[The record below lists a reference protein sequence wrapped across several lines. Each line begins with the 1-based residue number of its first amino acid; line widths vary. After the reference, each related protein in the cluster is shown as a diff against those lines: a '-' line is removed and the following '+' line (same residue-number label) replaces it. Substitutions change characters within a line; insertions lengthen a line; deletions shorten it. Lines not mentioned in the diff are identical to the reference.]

1 MTAMS
6 AALLQAYQANLG
18 RYCQLLPTALT
29 NDERCDLH
37 RRIAEAQRAIDRL
50 EANDDLDLSQE
61 AVPPVGVG
69 GVGGDCVGVRLAAE
83 VIARANEM

>member
-18 RYCQLLPTALT
+18 RYCQLLSTDIT

-37 RRIAEAQRAIDRL
+37 RRIAETQRAIDRI
-50 EANDDLDLSQE
+50 EANDDLDLSRE
-61 AVPPVGVG
+61 AASPVGIG
-69 GVGGDCVGVRLAAE
+69 GFAAAGME
-83 VIARANEM
+83 SRAHL

>member
-18 RYCQLLPTALT
+18 RYCQLLSTDLT

-37 RRIAEAQRAIDRL
+37 RRIAETQRAIDRL
-50 EANDDLDLSQE
+50 EASDDVHLSRE
-61 AVPPVGVG
+61 AAPPFGVG
-69 GVGGDCVGVRLAAE
+69 AVTAASIE
-83 VIARANEM
+83 SRAHL